1 MVYSVSV
8 GYSDVDASYNSPD
21 MLGNQSTILSS
32 IGSCDGSNSILI
44 ESPESVSPRSV
55 PVSPRSVP
63 VSPAGYRYSQ
73 DLQSIRRRLDFSI
86 SPIPHSEGNVVNYA
100 SATFRMSLSSHNQP
114 QPSAYKSCLVSEM
127 NENSDAADAAD
138 AAKCGVCY
146 DFLPKNS
153 NRVYT
158 ICGHLFCVRCILI
171 WNNHDNSCPLC
182 RKPLVS
188 EEEEEEME
196 MDDVPQDQDS

>member
-8 GYSDVDASYNSPD
+8 SHSNVDASYNSPD
-21 MLGNQSTILSS
+21 ILGNQSTILSS
-32 IGSCDGSNSILI
+32 IGSCDSSNSILI
-44 ESPESVSPRSV
+44 ESPRSVSPRSVSPRSV
-55 PVSPRSVP
+55 PVSPAV
-63 VSPAGYRYSQ
+63 YRYRQ

-86 SPIPHSEGNVVNYA
+86 SPIPHNQANTVNYA

-114 QPSAYKSCLVSEM
+114 CLVCEM
-127 NENSDAADAAD
+127 NEIAGAAAGAGAAYSS
-138 AAKCGVCY
+138 KCGVCY

-188 EEEEEEME
+188 EDE
-196 MDDVPQDQDS
+196 DVPQDQYS

>member
-8 GYSDVDASYNSPD
+8 SHLNVDASYNSPD

-32 IGSCDGSNSILI
+32 IGSCDSSNSILI

-55 PVSPRSVP
+55 SPESVSPRSVP
-63 VSPAGYRYSQ
+63 VSPAGYRYRQ

-86 SPIPHSEGNVVNYA
+86 SPIPHNQANVVNYA

-114 QPSAYKSCLVSEM
+114 CLVSEM
-127 NENSDAADAAD
+127 NENDDAAATGADDAGAADAAYSS
-138 AAKCGVCY
+138 KCGVCY

-188 EEEEEEME
+188 EEE
-196 MDDVPQDQDS
+196 